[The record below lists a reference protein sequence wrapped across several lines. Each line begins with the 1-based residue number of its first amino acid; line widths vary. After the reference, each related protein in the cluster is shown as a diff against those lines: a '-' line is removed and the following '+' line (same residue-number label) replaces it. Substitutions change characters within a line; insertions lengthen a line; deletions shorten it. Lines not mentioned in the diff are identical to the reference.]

1 MLLRTSVAVFTVA
14 ISLGLWSEA
23 SNRVLAHDIYSNLR
37 DRAGNLCCGGQDCKP
52 VEAKVLPNGSYYLP
66 STHEIIP
73 ADRAT
78 PSPDDRFHQC
88 MYYPVVTEFDRYPVW
103 DSTPKTRCFFAPMH
117 SS

>member
-1 MLLRTSVAVFTVA
+1 MLLRTSVAVFTAA

-23 SNRVLAHDIYSNLR
+23 SNSVLAHDIYSNLR
-37 DRAGNLCCGGQDCKP
+37 DRDEHLCCGGQDCRP
-52 VEAKVLPNGSYYLP
+52 VQVTVLPNGSYYLP

-88 MYYPVVTEFDRYPVW
+88 TYYPVSYDFEPRSRSEEVGREQLVRP
-103 DSTPKTRCFFAPMH
+103 
-117 SS
+117 

>member
-1 MLLRTSVAVFTVA
+1 MGRTARGAQMKTLVTAIALLCVSST
-14 ISLGLWSEA
+14 
-23 SNRVLAHDIYSNLR
+23 VLAHGIYSNLR

-52 VEAKVLPNGSYYLP
+52 VRATVLPNGSYYLP
-66 STHEIIP
+66 TTNEIIP

-88 MYYPVVTEFDRYPVW
+88 TYPSVANDVDGGPAWGEV
-103 DSTPKTRCFFAPMH
+103 TRCFFAPMH